1 MLQLCE
7 RLAENPL
14 RDQTVC
20 TRANELKEYTRRDSR
35 TIRTI
40 PERYTVR
47 WHKFPEAV
55 VAQVESEKSLSR

>member
-14 RDQTVC
+14 RDQAVC
-20 TRANELKEYTRRDSR
+20 TRANELKEYIYIYTRRDSR

-47 WHKFPEAV
+47 
-55 VAQVESEKSLSR
+55 

>member
-14 RDQTVC
+14 RDQTVY